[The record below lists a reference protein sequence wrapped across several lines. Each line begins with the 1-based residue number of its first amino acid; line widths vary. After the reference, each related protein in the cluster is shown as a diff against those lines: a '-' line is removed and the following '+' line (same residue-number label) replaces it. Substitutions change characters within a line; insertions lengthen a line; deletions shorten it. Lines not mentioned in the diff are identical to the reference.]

1 MTLNQ
6 IFDNVQFGEEY
17 TKNKTIKEE
26 IEKCYDKEL
35 DIYYASARARKL
47 SGKIVMTEAEEMK
60 TNRIIS
66 KLCTIEDKLE
76 IGKLMSEAYRK
87 MQSVAI
93 LEDCKELQN
102 EITKTRKV
110 DANKID
116 IFGKIIGTAK
126 FFVENYLD
134 ADSILK
140 ESTNLL
146 LNKTIKN
153 EVSKLN
159 EII

>member
-17 TKNKTIKEE
+17 TKNKIIKEE

-35 DIYYASARARKL
+35 DIYYASARARNL

-116 IFGKIIGTAK
+116 VFGKIIGTAK